1 MKKRT
6 LILGSPSDKQ
16 KQFLL
21 ATERYLAYGG
31 ARGGGKSWAV
41 RCKAVLLA
49 LRYPGCRILIL
60 RRTLPELQEN
70 HVQPLLKVL
79 RGIAVYNDAKKR
91 FLFGNSSVILCG
103 YCMRSTDLNRYQG
116 QEYDFIFIDEATQM
130 EEEVFIALKASLR
143 GANDYPKRIY
153 LTCNPGGVGHSWV
166 KRLFVDRRFLPSE
179 DPLDYRF
186 IPARLSDNQILRER
200 DPSYLKALQSLP
212 EDLRRA
218 WLDGCWDVFK
228 GQYFEEFS
236 RDLHVVEPFEIPSS
250 YRRFVA
256 FDYGLDML
264 ACLWFAVSPDGWIYV
279 YRELHQPGLIVS
291 EAAKKILEY
300 SCGEEPE
307 ELYMPPDMA
316 SRQKDSGRTMAE
328 LFYENGI
335 SGKAA
340 DNRRVAGWLAVKEL
354 LKPVSDPYGG
364 KTPRL
369 RIFKN
374 CTTLIAHL
382 PALVR
387 DEKNGSDAS
396 SHPHEITHICDALRY
411 FALSY
416 REKEP
421 PAPALSPLEEAKR
434 KALKRAKTGSRRSA
448 F

>member
-1 MKKRT
+1 
-6 LILGSPSDKQ
+6 
-16 KQFLL
+16 
-21 ATERYLAYGG
+21 
-31 ARGGGKSWAV
+31 
-41 RCKAVLLA
+41 
-49 LRYPGCRILIL
+49 
-60 RRTLPELQEN
+60 
-70 HVQPLLKVL
+70 
-79 RGIAVYNDAKKR
+79 
-91 FLFGNSSVILCG
+91 
-103 YCMRSTDLNRYQG
+103 MRSTDLNRYQG

-291 EAAKKILEY
+291 EAAKKN
-300 SCGEEPE
+300 
-307 ELYMPPDMA
+307 
-316 SRQKDSGRTMAE
+316 SGIFLRRGAGGAVYAAGYGIQTKGQRT
-328 LFYENGI
+328 NHG
-335 SGKAA
+335 G
-340 DNRRVAGWLAVKEL
+340 AVL
-354 LKPVSDPYGG
+354 
-364 KTPRL
+364 
-369 RIFKN
+369 
-374 CTTLIAHL
+374 
-382 PALVR
+382 
-387 DEKNGSDAS
+387 
-396 SHPHEITHICDALRY
+396 
-411 FALSY
+411 
-416 REKEP
+416 
-421 PAPALSPLEEAKR
+421 
-434 KALKRAKTGSRRSA
+434 
-448 F
+448 

>member
-1 MKKRT
+1 MELSVTRRQLEFIRSTARET
-6 LILGSPSDKQ
+6 L
-16 KQFLL
+16 F
-21 ATERYLAYGG
+21 GG
-31 ARGGGKSWAV
+31 AAGGGKSYAQLID
-41 RCKAVLLA
+41 ALLFA
-49 LRYPGCRILIL
+49 MKYPASRQLIL
-60 RRTLPELQEN
+60 RRTFPELKRSLIQVSLTLYPKEWGTYGESNHLWTFRNKSLIEFGFCDSEN
-70 HVQPLLKVL
+70 DVTK
-79 RGIAVYNDAKKR
+79 
-91 FLFGNSSVILCG
+91 
-103 YCMRSTDLNRYQG
+103 YQSA
-116 QEYDFIFIDEATQM
+116 EYDVIRFDELTHFTEFQFTYLLSRIRGTNGYPKQ
-130 EEEVFIALKASLR
+130 VKAS
-143 GANDYPKRIY
+143 
-153 LTCNPGGVGHSWV
+153 TNPGGVGHSWV
-166 KRLFVDRRFLPSE
+166 KSRYIDVLTPGEEKDGKLFLPAKVQDNTFLMRS
-179 DPLDYRF
+179 DPEYVERLKLLD
-186 IPARLSDNQILRER
+186 ARSK
-200 DPSYLKALQSLP
+200 KALLYGRW
-212 EDLRRA
+212 DL
-218 WLDGCWDVFK
+218 FE

>member
-1 MKKRT
+1 MTHIKIT
-6 LILGSPSDKQ
+6 QPSERQ
-16 KQFLL
+16 REFL
-21 ATERYLAYGG
+21 TSSTRYTAYGG

-41 RCKAVLLA
+41 RTKAA
-49 LRYPGCRILIL
+49 LMSLKYPGIRILL
-60 RRTLPELQEN
+60 VRKTYPELREN
-70 HVQPLLKVL
+70 HIVPLVKML
-79 RGIAVYNDAKKR
+79 RDVADYSESKKT
-91 FLFGNSSVILCG
+91 LTLCCGSRIKFG
-103 YCMRSTDLNRYQG
+103 YCDAETDTGQYQG

-421 PAPALSPLEEAKR
+421 PVPALSPLEEAKR